1 MAKNETSLES
11 SQLFQAG
18 IRKNNFEDLTPV
30 SSMTMAD
37 VENTLSS
44 LTGTFRFD
52 SPGAPLKSTQQLNVD
67 FSDFSNHTF
76 FNSAQAKTQKAF
88 QKIINN
94 MPFDGTKS
102 NLVEFVDG
110 LSGFEKYVLDNFPKN
125 NGYLAFSGS
134 SGASGGSYI
143 EINDFKGANSFTLAE
158 NPTGVSVID
167 PGTKPFTFEFF
178 INVPSGSQNDNQI
191 IAQKLSGSNGIT
203 LCLSSSASKAS
214 PEGEVDF
221 LTLISS
227 GSLCLSASITIP
239 KGKFTHIAS
248 VFDRTTGPGK
258 LTIYKDA
265 IFDKNDAKSSS
276 SVGNL
281 GDIDFKTSQ
290 MFIGSGS
297 EHSFGNYVFTPQET
311 LSGALDELKMWH
323 ARRTQKE
330 IYNDRFLDTFAQNNL
345 QILYRF
351 NEPSGSFT
359 GTGENLV
366 LDSSGNGLHAN
377 IQNFSMFL
385 RNTGTYGPA
394 PVTEYSSDAATV
406 LFPSYA
412 DTISLNEGLLTE
424 ALSYDANNPNVVTKL
439 IPSHYLRDAAQFEG
453 FETKDA
459 DLNKTLSNTQDEP
472 GGATVGQ
479 AQIIAGMLYTFSET
493 FDELKMFVDE
503 FKRLLKVDVITNETI
518 SNQLL
523 PWLSRYYGISL
534 PNFFSTATS
543 KQFSEGKNV
552 SMDRTNSTSLQ
563 TVQNMLWRR
572 IFSDLPYIFSTRGT
586 HASLRSVLS
595 NLGISPN
602 GPIRIREFGGS
613 KQRNLGDSFLKR
625 HEIAALLNMS
635 GTLADPGTLNPQ
647 GIDSTRPFLLGSY
660 LSGSR
665 SEPGIPLIDGTLSDG
680 VSNDPS
686 DGLFTSGSW
695 SVEGTYKFEDQLVHN
710 SLQSLV
716 RLHSTGTNSAS
727 SSHGVLFNLLALKP
741 DVDASVT
748 GSLTLYGRPSS
759 AASSDLFT
767 LHITGVNVFDGGKW
781 SIAFGRDRND
791 LINSYTS
798 SSYFLRAGKFS
809 PAGLQQFFTT
819 SSYFNDSSSN
829 VLQNID
835 AYNTSGTFL
844 VVGSQSL
851 DVSTARF
858 LNDPAVTGSSRETR
872 FSGKLSGLRFW
883 SKGLTEKESLTH
895 VKNFKSLGVEDPEV
909 NFNFVTSASGSF
921 QRLRQDVSIDQ
932 PITKSDASGDISF
945 FDFSQNLLTF
955 TGTGFESN
963 KQVID
968 PERFDFEVISP
979 NFQSGENPN
988 KIRVRSYLN
997 HDNIT
1002 AFGGEKAPLYH
1013 LPQNEQPQDDKRV
1026 SIEVSVVQALNEDI
1040 MNIFAT
1046 LDTLD
1051 NVIGSPELIF
1061 SQDYPQLRNLRRIYF
1076 QRLTEKINLQSFFEF
1091 FKWFDSTIIDLLVQ
1105 MLPSNSKFSG
1115 ASYVI
1120 ESHALERPKFT
1131 YKYYDMYLGESDR
1144 GGKEVIELR
1153 QLVGTIRKL

>member
-1 MAKNETSLES
+1 MAKDESSLES
-11 SQLFQAG
+11 SQLFKAG
-18 IRKNNFEDLTPV
+18 ITKNKFEDLAPV
-30 SSMTMAD
+30 SSLTMAD

-88 QKIINN
+88 KRIINK
-94 MPFDGTKS
+94 MPFDGTES
-102 NLVEFVDG
+102 DLLEFVDS
-110 LSGFEKYVLDNFPKN
+110 LSGYEKYVLDEFPKN

-134 SGASGGSYI
+134 SSPSAGSYI
-143 EINDFKGANSFTLAE
+143 EVNDFKGANSFTLSSD
-158 NPTGVSVID
+158 PTGVSVLD

-203 LCLSSSASKAS
+203 LCLSSSAGKAS

-221 LTLISS
+221 LTLIRS
-227 GSLCLSASITIP
+227 GSLCMSASVSIP
-239 KGKFTHIAS
+239 KGKFTHVAA
-248 VFDRTTGPGK
+248 VLDRSAGPGK
-258 LTIYKDA
+258 LLIYKDA
-265 IFDKNDAKSSS
+265 FHNSSAQSSS
-276 SVGNL
+276 NL
-281 GDIDFKTSQ
+281 GSLGNIDFRTSQ

-297 EHSFGNYVFTPQET
+297 EHSLNNYVFTPQET
-311 LSGALDELKMWH
+311 LSGALDELKIWH
-323 ARRTQKE
+323 SRRTQKE
-330 IYNDRFLDTFAQNNL
+330 LYSNRFLDTFAQKSL
-345 QILYRF
+345 KFLYRF
-351 NEPSGSFT
+351 NEPSGSFS

-366 LDSSGNGLHAN
+366 LDSSGNGLHAS
-377 IQNFSMFL
+377 IQNFSMIL
-385 RNTGTYGPA
+385 RNTGTYGEA

-412 DTISLNEGLLTE
+412 EIVSLNESLLSD
-424 ALSYDANNPNVVTKL
+424 ALDYDANNPNVVTKL
-439 IPSHYLRDAAQFEG
+439 IPRHYLREAAQFEG
-453 FETKDA
+453 FTTEDA
-459 DLNKTLSNTQDEP
+459 GLDKALSVTQDEP
-472 GGATVGQ
+472 GGAAVGQ

-503 FKRLLKVDVITNETI
+503 FKRLLKVDVLSNNTI

-523 PWLSRYYGISL
+523 PWLTRYYGISL

-552 SMDRTNSTSLQ
+552 SMNHQNSMALQ

-586 HASLRSVLS
+586 HASLRSVLA
-595 NLGISPN
+595 NLGISPD

-613 KQRNLGDSFLKR
+613 KKISLGDSYLKR
-625 HEIAALLNMS
+625 HEIASLLNMS
-635 GTLADPGTLNPQ
+635 GTIATAGTLNPQ
-647 GIDSTRPFLLGSY
+647 GIDSSRPFLLGAY

-665 SEPGIPLIDGTLSDG
+665 SEPGIPLIDGTLSNG

-695 SVEGTYKFEDQLVHN
+695 SVEGVYKFEDQVSHN
-710 SLQSLV
+710 SLQSLI
-716 RLHSTGTNSAS
+716 RLHTSGTNAAS
-727 SSHGVLFNLLALKP
+727 SKHGVLFNLLASKP
-741 DVDASVT
+741 DIDESVT
-748 GSLTLYGRPSS
+748 GSLTLHGSPSS

-767 LHITGVNVFDGGKW
+767 LHITGVDIFDGGKW

-798 SSYFLRAGKFS
+798 SSYFLRAGKFT
-809 PAGLQQFFTT
+809 PGGLQQFFTT
-819 SSYFNDSSSN
+819 SSYFDDSSSN

-858 LNDPAVTGSSRETR
+858 LNDPAVTGSARETR

-909 NFNFVTSASGSF
+909 NFNFVTTASGSF

-945 FDFSQNLLTF
+945 FDFSQNFLTF
-955 TGTGFESN
+955 NGTGFENS
-963 KQVID
+963 KEVIN
-968 PERFDFEVISP
+968 PERFDFEVLSP

-988 KIRVRSYLN
+988 KIRVRSYLST
-997 HDNIT
+997 DNIT
-1002 AFGGEKAPLYH
+1002 AFGGAKAPLHH
-1013 LPQNEQPQDDKRV
+1013 LPQNEQPQDDKRI

-1046 LDTLD
+1046 LNTLD

-1091 FKWFDSTIIDLLVQ
+1091 FKWFDNTIIDLLVQ

-1131 YKYYDMYLGESDR
+1131 YKYYDMYLGEEDR

-1153 QLVGTIRKL
+1153 QLVGTIRKI